1 MILKRLGE
9 IFFHPVFHEFLS
21 FLFCWSCVFSLFCT
35 DVPLRL
41 FARLLSKLA
50 LKQILKT
57 VLKIDGITEIRVLPP
72 SDSTE
77 RCNSSGY
84 VCLGLEC

>member
-50 LKQILKT
+50 CWGYFKKHYVIFFLSPCKTDLFCRIVILL
-57 VLKIDGITEIRVLPP
+57 VVSAD
-72 SDSTE
+72 
-77 RCNSSGY
+77 
-84 VCLGLEC
+84 